1 MSGNWVEKLGSEDME
16 IDIAKK
22 FDGKE
27 EEMAADGGRRNGGS
41 RSSKII

>member
-1 MSGNWVEKLGSEDME
+1 ME

-27 EEMAADGGRRNGGS
+27 EEMAADGGKRKRGS
-41 RSSKII
+41 RSSKNIE